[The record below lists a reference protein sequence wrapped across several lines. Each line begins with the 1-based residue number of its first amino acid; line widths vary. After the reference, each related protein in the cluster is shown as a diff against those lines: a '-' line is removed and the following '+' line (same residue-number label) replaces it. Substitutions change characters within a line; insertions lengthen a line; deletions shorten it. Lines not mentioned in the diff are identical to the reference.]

1 MIAMVMILKYKMK
14 SQHKKNNGSQL
25 WEMMEIDSEK
35 DPTEKKENLQN
46 NKMISMPNLTS
57 QLSS

>member
-1 MIAMVMILKYKMK
+1 
-14 SQHKKNNGSQL
+14 
-25 WEMMEIDSEK
+25 MEIDSEK
-35 DPTEKKENLQN
+35 DQTEKKENLQN